1 MSEEDIIFGIQ
12 EMIEF
17 SRLTT
22 DIGFA
27 DQSEKITLLEETL
40 NLIEKQRKEID
51 KQNMVIDKLAQWLKN
66 LDCLGISKKYIKELI
81 YDEVEKCI
89 AKKKKKQ

>member
-1 MSEEDIIFGIQ
+1 MSEEDIILGIQ

-17 SRLTT
+17 SKLTT

-40 NLIEKQRKEID
+40 NLID

-89 AKKKKKQ
+89 VKKKNKQ